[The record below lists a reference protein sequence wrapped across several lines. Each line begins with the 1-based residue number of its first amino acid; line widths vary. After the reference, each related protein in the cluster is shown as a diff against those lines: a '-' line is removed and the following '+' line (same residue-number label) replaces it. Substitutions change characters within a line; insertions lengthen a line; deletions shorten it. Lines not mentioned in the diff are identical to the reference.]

1 MNKTKLYS
9 SNTHILILQMENTA
23 DDHGIVEEQLN
34 DDDLEQMVMARV
46 SKMANINEKVNVEQ
60 FVYCT

>member
-23 DDHGIVEEQLN
+23 EDHGIVEEQLN

>member
-60 FVYCT
+60 FVYFT

>member
-23 DDHGIVEEQLN
+23 EDHGIVEEQLN

-46 SKMANINEKVNVEQ
+46 SKMANINEKVNIEQ

>member
-1 MNKTKLYS
+1 
-9 SNTHILILQMENTA
+9 MENTEE
-23 DDHGIVEEQLN
+23 DHGIVEEQLN

-46 SKMANINEKVNVEQ
+46 SKMANINEKVNIEQ

>member
-9 SNTHILILQMENTA
+9 SNTHILILQMENTEE
-23 DDHGIVEEQLN
+23 DHGIVEEQLN

-46 SKMANINEKVNVEQ
+46 SKMANINEKVNIEQ